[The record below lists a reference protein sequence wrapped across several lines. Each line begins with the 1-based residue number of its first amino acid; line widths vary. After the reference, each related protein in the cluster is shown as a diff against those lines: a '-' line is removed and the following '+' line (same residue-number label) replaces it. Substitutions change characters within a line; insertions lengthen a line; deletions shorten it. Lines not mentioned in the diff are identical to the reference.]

1 MGFAL
6 GVVLIVVGAVFVWAV
21 DVDVWLFSSTT
32 TGSLLMSVGAVV
44 IVWNLVIS
52 VERTR
57 TRRLQQNRYDPPSGR

>member
-32 TGSLLMSVGAVV
+32 TGILLMVVGALV
-44 IVWNLVIS
+44 IVWNLV
-52 VERTR
+52 VTLERTR
-57 TRRLQQNRYDPPSGR
+57 TRRLQQNRYDSPPEQ

>member
-1 MGFAL
+1 VGFAL

-32 TGSLLMSVGAVV
+32 TGILLMGVGAVV
-44 IVWNLVIS
+44 IVWNLVVS

-57 TRRLQQNRYDPPSGR
+57 TRRLQQNRYDPPGR

>member
-1 MGFAL
+1 VGFAL
-6 GVVLIVVGAVFVWAV
+6 GVVLIVVGAVFVWVV

-32 TGSLLMSVGAVV
+32 TGILLMGVGAVV

-57 TRRLQQNRYDPPSGR
+57 TRRLQQNRYDPPER